1 MYTACAQPGL
11 LHPRKKCYRYR
22 AAAAMIFSKTYRYRT
37 AAATIFFQN
46 LPLPRRSR
54 DDFFQNLPQPRRHGH
69 LWFGLISIIH
79 PKINQLRDVVWINID
94 YSSKN
99 RPSD

>member
-1 MYTACAQPGL
+1 MRSTGIVTSS
-11 LHPRKKCYRYR
+11 KK
-22 AAAAMIFSKTYRYRT
+22 M
-37 AAATIFFQN
+37 
-46 LPLPRRSR
+46 LPLPRRCR